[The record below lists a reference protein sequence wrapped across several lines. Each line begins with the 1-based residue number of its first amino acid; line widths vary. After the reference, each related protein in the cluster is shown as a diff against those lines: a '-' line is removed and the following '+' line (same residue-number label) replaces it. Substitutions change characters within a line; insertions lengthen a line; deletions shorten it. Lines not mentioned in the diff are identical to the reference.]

1 MPLAERFVGWFVGT
15 FFFYWWHRLRH
26 AKGWWL
32 VFHQIHHSAS
42 RIELVTSQGDALC
55 RGWRIRLQA
64 PRVVLV
70 GSDPTQSL
78 HPSVRQRWEADA
90 SYRPASLCKYFEQT

>member
-1 MPLAERFVGWFVGT
+1 MPFAEVGAF
-15 FFFYWWHRLRH
+15 
-26 AKGWWL
+26 
-32 VFHQIHHSAS
+32 
-42 RIELVTSQGDALC
+42 
-55 RGWRIRLQA
+55 
-64 PRVVLV
+64 VLV